1 MRRSLFSIVVLL
13 FIIPLVFISCEDTS
27 APDPGP
33 APVGLETAPSDGLEN
48 MINDTPSD
56 FTWDYYQDNVRIEG
70 PSQTDF
76 SKFDLVLHSF
86 QVNNGEVVNR
96 GMTEPVEVSADELS
110 SGLLTAEITLGPS
123 LGALGKDW
131 VPSSDWKPKSTFIQT
146 TDPIIIALDPAL
158 DKPEVEEMVLNNIDL
173 GTDETMFVTYTSMI
187 GEDGREMTIQV
198 FGLVFE
204 RYKNF

>member
-96 GMTEPVEVSADELS
+96 SMTEPVEVSADELS
-110 SGLLTAEITLGPS
+110 SGLVTGEITLGPS

-131 VPSSDWKPKSTFIQT
+131 VPSSDWRAQSTFIQT
-146 TDPIIIALDPAL
+146 TDPIIIQTTEPIVYA
-158 DKPEVEEMVLNNIDL
+158 EVEDMVLNNIDL
-173 GTDETMFVTYTSMI
+173 GTDETMFVVYPSIM
-187 GEDGREMTIQV
+187 GEDGREMTVQV